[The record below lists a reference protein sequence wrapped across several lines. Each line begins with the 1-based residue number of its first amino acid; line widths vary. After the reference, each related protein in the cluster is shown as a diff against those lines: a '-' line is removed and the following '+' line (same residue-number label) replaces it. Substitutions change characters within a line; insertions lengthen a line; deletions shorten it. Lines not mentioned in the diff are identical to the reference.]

1 MQTYE
6 NFGFE
11 HIPPAVPSRLPQPPP
26 KVPPRQESVTKN
38 QTNQY
43 WRGYTKKQIIMVT
56 SLLILTIALVIF
68 GTVWYVFFS
77 TKPTETETARGRNIT
92 QRSQK
97 PIEGIQRIHIFFL
110 STYFQ

>member
-11 HIPPAVPSRLPQPPP
+11 HIPPAVPPRLPQPPP

-43 WRGYTKKQIIMVT
+43 WRGYTKKQIIVVV
-56 SLLILTIALVIF
+56 SLLILIIALAVF
-68 GTVWYVFFS
+68 GIVWYICFS
-77 TKPTETETARGRNIT
+77 TKPTETGTAEGRSPEERRVKPGGGT
-92 QRSQK
+92 QK
-97 PIEGIQRIHIFFL
+97 IYIESL
-110 STYFQ
+110 